1 MHHLFVMSVDALFTE
16 NLADARH
23 LPGFSEILPRA
34 AVYEDVRC
42 VYPTLTYVCHSSIMS
57 GCWPEHHGVPHNQ
70 KLDPQTGDRDW
81 YWDYASLKVPTLFD
95 WAKRAGLSTGA
106 VGWPVTAGAAC
117 IDVNVPEVWAADPA
131 ALATPEA
138 TRAALDDIYARGCS
152 AAGLELYRRHGHL
165 LANNHTPE
173 LDEFDIACLEDIIAA
188 GQPDVLL
195 THQAMLDH
203 ARHEHGVL
211 APEATAA
218 LAMHGAWL
226 ERVIAAM
233 KRAGTYDDTVFVVL
247 GDHGHVR
254 IDYKLSPNVLLA
266 RAGLLEVDGRG
277 QVTSWRAYVQS
288 SGVSG
293 QLFLRDEDDLPAA
306 RAALAPL
313 VERGLVTDVFT
324 REQVRVL
331 YHEDGEFS
339 LMLEAAPNYGIGGD
353 AVGELVTPAGSADYR
368 YAVSTHGHLPFRGP
382 KPPFVVAGPGVVP
395 GHYAGAR
402 LVDEAPTMMSLAGIP
417 YDAHALD
424 GEDLTAP
431 GSRAVRLPDVW

>member
-1 MHHLFVMSVDALFTE
+1 MHRLFVMSVDALFTE

-34 AVYEDVRC
+34 AVYENVWC
-42 VYPTLTYVCHSSIMS
+42 VYPTLTYVCHASIMS
-57 GCWPEHHGVPHNQ
+57 GCWPDRHGVPHNQ
-70 KLDPQTGDRDW
+70 KLDPATDDRDW
-81 YWDYASLKVPTLFD
+81 YWDYASLRVPTVFD
-95 WAKRAGLSTGA
+95 WAKRAGLTTGA
-106 VGWPVTAGAAC
+106 VGWPVTADAPC
-117 IDVNVPEVWAADPA
+117 IDVCVPEVWEADPA
-131 ALATPEA
+131 RAATPEL
-138 TRAALDDIYARGCS
+138 TRAALDGIYEQGCS
-152 AAGLELYRRHGHL
+152 AAGYELYRRHGHL

-173 LDEFDIACLEDIIAA
+173 LDEFDVACLEDIIAA
-188 GQPDVLL
+188 GQPDVLF

-211 APEATAA
+211 APEATEA
-218 LAMHGAWL
+218 LRMHAGWL
-226 ERVIAAM
+226 ARVIDAM

-247 GDHGHVR
+247 GDHGHLRV
-254 IDYKLSPNVLLA
+254 DYKLSPNVLLN
-266 RAGLLEVDGRG
+266 RAGLLEADERGR
-277 QVTSWRAYVQS
+277 VTSWRAYVQS
-288 SGVSG
+288 CGVSG
-293 QLFLRDEDDLPAA
+293 QLFVRDEADVPAA
-306 RAALAPL
+306 RRALLPL
-313 VERGLVTDVFT
+313 VEQGLVTDVFT
-324 REQVRVL
+324 RQEVRER
-331 YHEDGEFS
+331 YHEDGAFA
-339 LMLEAAPNYGIGGD
+339 LMMEAAPNYAFGGD
-353 AVGELVTPAGSADYR
+353 ATGELVTPAGSADYR